1 MASTFINESKPSTVK
16 GTDRYGDTF
25 EGEFT
30 FKIKLSAGDQ
40 FRQDQLFREYLGGP
54 NPEGAGEQ
62 AINLAFMLS
71 QINARVKT
79 APLSWKDKRMG
90 LDASMEYIAAV
101 FEEALKPE
109 RAHIEALT
117 KSAEKAQAKL
127 RADRD
132 EDRRKDAELEGR
144 DQ

>member
-1 MASTFINESKPSTVK
+1 MANAFINESKAVTVK

-25 EGEFT
+25 EGEFS
-30 FKIKLSAGDQ
+30 FKIKLSAADQ

-54 NPEGAGEQ
+54 SPEQAGEQ
-62 AINLAFMLS
+62 AQSLAFMLS

-79 APLSWKDKRMG
+79 ASVSWKDKRMG
-90 LDASMEYIAAV
+90 LDASPEYIAAV
-101 FEEALKPE
+101 FDAAVKPE
-109 RAHIEALT
+109 REYIDART
-117 KSAEKAQAKL
+117 KSAEKAQGQL

-132 EDRRKDAELEGR
+132 EDKRRDAELEGQ